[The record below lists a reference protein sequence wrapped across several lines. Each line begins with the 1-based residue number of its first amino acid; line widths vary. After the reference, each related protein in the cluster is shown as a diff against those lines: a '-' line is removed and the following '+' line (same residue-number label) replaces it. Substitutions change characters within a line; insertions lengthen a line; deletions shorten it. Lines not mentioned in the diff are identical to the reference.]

1 MTDCDEG
8 TLVWVKDEAVKEK
21 KMWEGDRLFLQE
33 MEQSDRIFCFELH
46 YDEMTTVQL
55 YFDPMIY
62 TKNLGYP
69 KYLNSN
75 SQTGG

>member
-46 YDEMTTVQL
+46 YDE
-55 YFDPMIY
+55 
-62 TKNLGYP
+62 KGNLV
-69 KYLNSN
+69 KAVRREAEDE
-75 SQTGG
+75 